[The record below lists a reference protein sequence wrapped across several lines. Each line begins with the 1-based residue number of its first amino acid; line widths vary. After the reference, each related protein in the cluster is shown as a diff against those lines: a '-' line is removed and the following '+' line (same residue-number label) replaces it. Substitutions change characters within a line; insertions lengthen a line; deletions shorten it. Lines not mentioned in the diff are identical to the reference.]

1 MTVNKSMI
9 DKAKLNSIL
18 KVCVEL
24 VPDWKERQLVQ
35 LKNVKS
41 IEDKKII
48 LWFVSHIEE
57 VLDET
62 R

>member
-1 MTVNKSMI
+1 MK

-35 LKNVKS
+35 LKKVKS

-48 LWFVSHIEE
+48 LWFISHVEE